1 MAKST
6 NTEQPEAPANETPTG
21 AESMDSIGK
30 SAVIVGEPQPTHPS
44 EVTPAEESEAER
56 ILGAKEATLSLR
68 QHWTDADGKAHS
80 PGDKVTVDA
89 STALTLI
96 GTRWA
101 TRTDV
106 GDKES
111 AED

>member
-1 MAKST
+1 MARST
-6 NTEQPEAPANETPTG
+6 TNEQPAEVDATTEAPAE
-21 AESMDSIGK
+21 E